1 MEILPLLQSNRL
13 PSHVVLSNIY
23 SQLCK
28 LKSPLSSDLK
38 TAIVNDHFKFK
49 KLLMSYYKDGVF
61 SKKQG
66 DDNYFL
72 IWFENDLISVLN
84 DHRPLLGGLSSN
96 LKQECPNITMK
107 YLLDQSTK
115 LNEKVYD
122 LWKMMTPEK
131 KQIMYDIYHQ

>member
-49 KLLMSYYKDGVF
+49 KLLMSYYKDSVF
-61 SKKQG
+61 SRKKG
-66 DDNYFL
+66 NDNYFL

-84 DHRPLLGGLSSN
+84 DHRPLLDGLSDN
-96 LKQECPNITMK
+96 IKQECPNITMK

-131 KQIMYDIYHQ
+131 KQIMYDIYCQ